1 MSFNEAATKGKQ
13 MLNEGE
19 KSRNATL
26 DGYFAEEYI
35 RLFAGEAY
43 SDPVRQRRQQRLLSK
58 EKNLSKDWIP
68 QQGIKWPSVSR
79 SSLYR
84 YIIACLT
91 THNLDFVVKL

>member
-1 MSFNEAATKGKQ
+1 

-19 KSRNATL
+19 KSRNATQ

-58 EKNLSKDWIP
+58 EKNLAKDWIP
-68 QQGIKWPSVSR
+68 QPGIKWPSVSP

-84 YIIACLT
+84 YYSYCLT
-91 THNLDFVVKL
+91 THNLDVVVNL